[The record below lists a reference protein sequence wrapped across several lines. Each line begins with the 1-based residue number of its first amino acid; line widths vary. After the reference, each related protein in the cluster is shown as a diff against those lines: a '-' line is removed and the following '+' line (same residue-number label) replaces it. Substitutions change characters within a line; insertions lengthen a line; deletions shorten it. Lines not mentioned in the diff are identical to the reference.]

1 MQKKLLIDANESY
14 NGQPKAL
21 LKVFGLTLLERL
33 FVAAEKAGIKNIAII
48 TGKNQTDIQKI
59 IAKNKTRTSLKFDV
73 LQSYDSIKNT
83 SDYSKIIMVDSI
95 PDPSNHEEI
104 SIIFKGISSDTDVRK
119 AEKAL
124 LQKCRKPTDGI
135 ISRNFNRY
143 ISLFFTQYIAKTPL
157 NPNQFTVFVFF
168 IGILSALFITSPYY
182 PLYIIGLILY
192 KMTSILDGCD
202 GELAKLKYR
211 GSKLGEWMDTTCDN
225 LTTLVFLIAISILN
239 YRIQHTQFDYFLG
252 MLSSSMYI
260 ISVLFL
266 MATLYLKNGSGSLV
280 SLNSKFKTNKG
291 KVGAFFAQVI
301 RRDFFAL
308 FFVVLGLFNLH
319 RTILAINLIATFCV
333 FIFACKNVGSL
344 LRERR
349 LSKESITVI
358 D

>member
-168 IGILSALFITSPYY
+168 IT
-182 PLYIIGLILY
+182 
-192 KMTSILDGCD
+192 
-202 GELAKLKYR
+202 
-211 GSKLGEWMDTTCDN
+211 
-225 LTTLVFLIAISILN
+225 
-239 YRIQHTQFDYFLG
+239 
-252 MLSSSMYI
+252 
-260 ISVLFL
+260 
-266 MATLYLKNGSGSLV
+266 
-280 SLNSKFKTNKG
+280 
-291 KVGAFFAQVI
+291 
-301 RRDFFAL
+301 
-308 FFVVLGLFNLH
+308 
-319 RTILAINLIATFCV
+319 
-333 FIFACKNVGSL
+333 GSL
-344 LRERR
+344 LVLGSLLDSLADSVVSLINHYVQKYRN
-349 LSKESITVI
+349 IYI
-358 D
+358 